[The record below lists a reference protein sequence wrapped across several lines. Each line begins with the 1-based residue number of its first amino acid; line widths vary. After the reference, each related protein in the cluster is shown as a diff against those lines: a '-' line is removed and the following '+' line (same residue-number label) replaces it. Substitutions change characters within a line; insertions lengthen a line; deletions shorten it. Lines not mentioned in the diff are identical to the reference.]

1 VDQFA
6 NAEISAYKSSDEP
19 RIMDQPL
26 HGAVHSD
33 LKHMYAGTPSTF
45 MAAKHYGKE
54 SRSRRDELLA
64 KFAVKESVEVA

>member
-1 VDQFA
+1 
-6 NAEISAYKSSDEP
+6 
-19 RIMDQPL
+19 MDQPL